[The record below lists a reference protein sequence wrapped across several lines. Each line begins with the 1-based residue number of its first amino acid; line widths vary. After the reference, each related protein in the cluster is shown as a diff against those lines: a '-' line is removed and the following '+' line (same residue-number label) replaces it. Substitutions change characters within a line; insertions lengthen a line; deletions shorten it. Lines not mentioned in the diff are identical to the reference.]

1 MTFPVAV
8 PVVLA
13 FLAALPAPAR
23 AAGQVQR
30 YALVA
35 GANFG
40 GPDRAPLRYAISDAE
55 RFARV
60 LLDLG
65 GVLPADSILLKQPK
79 VAEMV
84 DGLGRLRRRVEA
96 GKADGGRS
104 ELLVYYSGHADEK
117 GLLLGEDRYSYRS
130 LRDLLD
136 AIPADV
142 RIAVLDACASG
153 AITRL
158 KGGVV
163 RRPFLVDESADMR
176 GHAFLTSSAA
186 TEAAQESDR
195 IGASYFTH
203 FLISGLR
210 GAADTSGEGKVT
222 LNEAYQFA
230 FNETLG
236 RTLDTKGG
244 AQHPSYDINLSG
256 TGDVVMTDLRQTSAT
271 LVLGETLDG
280 RFFVRNAAK
289 ELVVELYKPYGR
301 PVELGVAPGRYEV
314 HVEREATAMR
324 ASPEVGEGQRVV
336 LEPGQFTPTSRE
348 ATRQRGGFD
357 APRFAVSGR
366 NRVEVRLGAVSL
378 SGDSGGTGTVA
389 AGSRT
394 TDLAVGGQYTRFLS
408 EKLALALAANEL
420 VSEVGTS
427 VSGQGAFTG
436 TVSIV
441 EFPVGVQWNPM
452 KGDLSTRALKPF
464 LVAGLGPVIGSSVGS
479 FVGKGAGSF
488 SGTQTKGTI
497 GGYLGGGLDVHLSR
511 HWTLG
516 LSAGY
521 HWMADFSEP
530 VGARDNYSG
539 FGATV
544 GLGFLFGKGTAPSSH
559 GLAR

>member
-1 MTFPVAV
+1 MKSPIAV
-8 PVVLA
+8 CLLVLA
-13 FLAALPAPAR
+13 LAPAPAR
-23 AAGQVQR
+23 AASGPVQR

-35 GANFG
+35 GANLG
-40 GPDRAPLRYAISDAE
+40 ADRAPLQYAVADAE

-60 LLDLG
+60 LVDLG
-65 GVLPADSILLKQPK
+65 GVEPGDAILLKQPTLAEL
-79 VAEMV
+79 VA
-84 DGLGRLRRRVEA
+84 GLDRLRLRAAARQA
-96 GKADGGRS
+96 AGGRS
-104 ELLVYYSGHADEK
+104 EALVYYSGHADER
-117 GLLLGEDRYSYRS
+117 GLLIGEDRYSYRS

-142 RIAVLDACASG
+142 KIAVLDACASG

-158 KGGVV
+158 KGGRV
-163 RRPFLVDESADMR
+163 RKPFLVDEAADMR
-176 GHAFLTSSAA
+176 GHAFLTSSAE
-186 TEAAQESDR
+186 TEAAQESDH

-210 GAADTSGEGKVT
+210 GAADASGEGKVT

-236 RTLDTKGG
+236 RTLDSKGG

-348 ATRQRGGFD
+348 AMRRRGGFD

-366 NRVEVRLGAVSL
+366 NRIEFRLGAVSL
-378 SGDSGGTGTVA
+378 SGDSGGTATVEV
-389 AGSRT
+389 GSRT

-408 EKLALALAANEL
+408 EKLALALAVNEL
-420 VSEVGTS
+420 VSEVGAS
-427 VSGQGAFTG
+427 VSGQGVFTG
-436 TVSIV
+436 SVSIV
-441 EFPVGVQWNPM
+441 AFPIGVQWNPM
-452 KGDLSTRALKPF
+452 KGDLSARALKPF
-464 LVAGLGPVIGSSVGS
+464 LAAGLGPVIGSSVGS
-479 FVGKGAGSF
+479 FVGSGAGSF
-488 SGTQTKGTI
+488 SGTQTEGTI
-497 GGYLGGGLDVHLSR
+497 GGYLGGGLEVHLSR

-544 GLGFLFGKGTAPSSH
+544 GLGFLFGKGTTPNRPVS
-559 GLAR
+559 AR

>member
-1 MTFPVAV
+1 MKSPIVV
-8 PVVLA
+8 SLLVLA
-13 FLAALPAPAR
+13 LSPAPAR
-23 AAGQVQR
+23 AASGAVQR

-35 GANFG
+35 GANLG
-40 GPDRAPLRYAISDAE
+40 ADRAPLQYAVADAE

-60 LLDLG
+60 LVDLG
-65 GVLPADSILLKQPK
+65 GVEPEDAILLKQPK
-79 VAEMV
+79 LAELVA
-84 DGLGRLRRRVEA
+84 GLDRLRLRAAARQA
-96 GKADGGRS
+96 AGGRS
-104 ELLVYYSGHADEK
+104 EALVYYSGHADEK
-117 GLLLGEDRYSYRS
+117 GLLIGEDRYSYRS

-142 RIAVLDACASG
+142 KIAVLDACASG

-158 KGGVV
+158 KGGRV
-163 RRPFLVDESADMR
+163 RKPFLVDEAADMR
-176 GHAFLTSSAA
+176 GHAFLTSSAE
-186 TEAAQESDR
+186 TEAAQESDH
-195 IGASYFTH
+195 IGGSYFTH
-203 FLISGLR
+203 FLVSGLR

-236 RTLDTKGG
+236 RTLDSKGG

-271 LVLGETLDG
+271 LVLGEALDG

-314 HVEREATAMR
+314 HVERETTALR

-348 ATRQRGGFD
+348 ATRRRGGFD
-357 APRFAVSGR
+357 TPRFAVSGR
-366 NRVEVRLGAVSL
+366 NRIEVRVGAVSL

-427 VSGQGAFTG
+427 VSRQGVFTG
-436 TVSIV
+436 SVSIV
-441 EFPVGVQWNPM
+441 AFPIGVQWNPM
-452 KGDLSTRALKPF
+452 KGDLSARALKPF
-464 LVAGLGPVIGSSVGS
+464 LAAGLGPVIGSSVGS
-479 FVGKGAGSF
+479 FVGSGAGSF

-497 GGYLGGGLDVHLSR
+497 GGYLGGGLEVHLSR
-511 HWTLG
+511 RWTLG

-539 FGATV
+539 LGATV
-544 GLGFLFGKGTAPSSH
+544 GLGFLFGKGTTPNWPVS
-559 GLAR
+559 AR

>member
-1 MTFPVAV
+1 MKSPIAV
-8 PVVLA
+8 CLLVLA
-13 FLAALPAPAR
+13 PAPAPAR
-23 AAGQVQR
+23 AVSGPVQR

-35 GANFG
+35 GANLG
-40 GPDRAPLRYAISDAE
+40 ADRPPLQYAVADAE

-60 LLDLG
+60 LVDLG
-65 GVLPADSILLKQPK
+65 GVEPEDAILLKQPNLADL
-79 VAEMV
+79 VA
-84 DGLGRLRRRVEA
+84 GLDRLRLRAAARQA
-96 GKADGGRS
+96 AGGRS
-104 ELLVYYSGHADEK
+104 EALVYYSGHADEK
-117 GLLLGEDRYSYRS
+117 GLLIGEDRYSYRS
-130 LRDLLD
+130 LRDQMD

-142 RIAVLDACASG
+142 KIAVLDACASG

-158 KGGVV
+158 KGGRV
-163 RRPFLVDESADMR
+163 RKPFLVDEAADMR
-176 GHAFLTSSAA
+176 GHAFLTSSAE

-236 RTLDTKGG
+236 RTLDSKGG

-271 LVLGETLDG
+271 LVLGESLDG

-314 HVEREATAMR
+314 HVEREKTALR

-336 LEPGQFTPTSRE
+336 LEPGQFTPTGRE
-348 ATRQRGGFD
+348 ATRRRGGFD

-366 NRVEVRLGAVSL
+366 NRIEVRVGAVSL

-389 AGSRT
+389 AGART
-394 TDLAVGGQYTRFLS
+394 TDLALGGQYTRFLS
-408 EKLALALAANEL
+408 EKLALTLAANEL

-427 VSGQGAFTG
+427 VSRQGAFTG

-441 EFPVGVQWNPM
+441 ALPVGVQWNPT
-452 KGDLSTRALKPF
+452 KGDPSARALKPF
-464 LVAGLGPVIGSSVGS
+464 LAAGLGPVIGSSVGS
-479 FVGKGAGSF
+479 FVGSGAGSF
-488 SGTQTKGTI
+488 SGTQTSGTV
-497 GGYLGGGLDVHLSR
+497 GGYLGGGLEVHLSR
-511 HWTLG
+511 RWTLG
-516 LSAGY
+516 MSAGY

-539 FGATV
+539 FGATLA
-544 GLGFLFGKGTAPSSH
+544 LGFLFGKGTTPH
-559 GLAR
+559 